1 MLVNFEYFSIISQ
14 SVATTGGQIYNE
26 NILFITQQAGMGPG
40 GMIGLQMSSVQS
52 HGEKW
57 RENNH
62 ITRTPIIKPR
72 GESFLACDA

>member
-14 SVATTGGQIYNE
+14 SVATTGGQIYNK
-26 NILFITQQAGMGPG
+26 NILFIIQQAGMGPG

-72 GESFLACDA
+72 GESFLACDS